1 MVNCSTHVNVAGSAI
16 IADKKVNFPAFLLE
30 LRCGV

>member
-16 IADKKVNFPAFLLE
+16 IVDKKASFFLE